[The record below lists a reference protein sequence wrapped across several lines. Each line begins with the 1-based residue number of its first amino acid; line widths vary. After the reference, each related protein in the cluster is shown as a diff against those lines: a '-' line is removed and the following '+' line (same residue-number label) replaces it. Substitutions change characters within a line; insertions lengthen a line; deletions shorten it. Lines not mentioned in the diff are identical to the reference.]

1 MPVSILQP
9 VAQPKR
15 GLADDWLRTKESFSQ
30 SSRREGQREER
41 FQLIFN
47 PRPCWE
53 PNLRAL
59 FGGRREK
66 AMREGSLS
74 TGHLPPSSRDAR
86 GPRRH
91 QSKVRPLPVSLH
103 PRAGLRRRAAE
114 DDRTRRASAPGP
126 GVAPRGTPSPH
137 PAVASCPGNAALGAS
152 QPWPSGPRSARLHC
166 PTRRRHGDGHESPA
180 APAPANGSARRRETR
195 TSLFQDGGASVAS
208 SRAGGKPAKPSKAA
222 ARERTEGAV
231 SAVGGGSGSFRC
243 CYGCCHAARLGRS
256 SLPRGVIML
265 TELWNEEKSLKGRR
279 KRTSLSIWG
288 WGSLG
293 IVLSLITFG
302 PFVIFY
308 LAFYILCFVGGGFV
322 VTLLFGKTNSE
333 KYLEQC
339 EHSFLPPTSTGIPK
353 CLEEMKREARTIKID
368 RRLTGANIID
378 EPLQQVIQFSLRD
391 YVQYWYYTLSD
402 DESFLLEIRQTLQN
416 ALIQFATRSK
426 EIDWQPYFTTRIVDD
441 FGTHLRVFRKAQ
453 QKITE
458 KDDQA
463 KGTAED
469 LVDTFFEV
477 EVEMEKDVCRDLVC
491 TSPKD
496 EEGFLRDLCEV
507 LLYLLLPPGDFQ
519 NKIMRYFV
527 REILARGI
535 LLPLIN
541 QLSDPD
547 YINQYIIW
555 MIRDSN
561 CNYEAFMNI
570 IKLSDN
576 IGELEAVRDK
586 AAEELQYLR
595 SLDTVGD
602 DINTIKNQIN
612 SLLFVKKVCDSRI
625 QRLQSGKEINTVKL
639 AANFGKLCTVPLDS
653 ILVDNVAL
661 QFFMDFM
668 QQTGGQAHLFFW
680 MTVEGY
686 RVTAQQQL
694 EVLLSRQKDGKHQT
708 NQTKGL
714 LRAAALGIYEQYLS
728 EKASPRVTVDDYLVA
743 KLGDTLNHEDPT
755 PEIFDDIQRKVY
767 ELMLRDERF
776 YPSFRQ
782 NALYVR
788 MLAELDMLK
797 DPSFRGSDDG
807 DGESF
812 NGSPTGSINLSL
824 DDLSNVSSD
833 DSVQLHAY
841 ISDTGVCNDHGKTYA
856 LYAITVHRR
865 SLNSE
870 EMWKTYRRYS
880 DFHDF
885 HMRIT
890 EQFENLSSI
899 LKLPGK
905 KTFNNMDR
913 DFLEKRKKD
922 LNAYLQ
928 LLLTPEMM
936 KASPALA
943 HYVYDFLENK
953 AYSKGKGDFARKV
966 PPLIPKT
973 DSDPEHCRVSAQLD
987 DTVDDNIPLR
997 VMLLLMDEVFDL
1009 KERNQWLRRNIKN
1022 LLQQLIRATYGDTIN
1037 RKIVDHVDWMTSPEQ
1052 VADLVKRFRDA
1063 FWPNGI
1069 LAETVPCRD
1078 KAIRMR
1084 TRVAGK
1090 TKLLSIMPDELKH
1103 IIGAE
1108 TTRKGILRVFEM
1120 FQHNQL
1126 NRRMVYVFLEGF
1138 LETLFPQYKFRELFN
1153 KLHSRSKQIQKY
1165 KQKLQTTQAP
1175 SLQKR

>member
-1 MPVSILQP
+1 
-9 VAQPKR
+9 
-15 GLADDWLRTKESFSQ
+15 
-30 SSRREGQREER
+30 
-41 FQLIFN
+41 
-47 PRPCWE
+47 
-53 PNLRAL
+53 
-59 FGGRREK
+59 
-66 AMREGSLS
+66 
-74 TGHLPPSSRDAR
+74 
-86 GPRRH
+86 
-91 QSKVRPLPVSLH
+91 
-103 PRAGLRRRAAE
+103 
-114 DDRTRRASAPGP
+114 
-126 GVAPRGTPSPH
+126 
-137 PAVASCPGNAALGAS
+137 
-152 QPWPSGPRSARLHC
+152 
-166 PTRRRHGDGHESPA
+166 
-180 APAPANGSARRRETR
+180 
-195 TSLFQDGGASVAS
+195 
-208 SRAGGKPAKPSKAA
+208 
-222 ARERTEGAV
+222 
-231 SAVGGGSGSFRC
+231 
-243 CYGCCHAARLGRS
+243 
-256 SLPRGVIML
+256 ML
-265 TELWNEEKSLKGRR
+265 TE
-279 KRTSLSIWG
+279 TSLSIWG

-293 IVLSLITFG
+293 LVLFLVTFG
-302 PFVIFY
+302 PFAIFY
-308 LAFYILCFVGGGFV
+308 FAFYILCFVGGGFV
-322 VTLLFGKTNSE
+322 VTLLFGKSNSE

-339 EHSFLPPTSTGIPK
+339 EHSFLPCTSVGIPK
-353 CLEEMKREARTIKID
+353 CIEEMKREARPIKID

-402 DESFLLEIRQTLQN
+402 DESFLLEIRQALQY
-416 ALIQFATRSK
+416 ALVQFSARSK
-426 EIDWQPYFTTRIVDD
+426 ETDWQPYFTTRLVDD

-453 QKITE
+453 QRIAE
-458 KDDQA
+458 KGDQMKDQA
-463 KGTAED
+463 EE

-477 EVEMEKDVCRDLVC
+477 EVEMEKEVCRDLVC

-507 LLYLLLPPGDFQ
+507 LLYILLPPGDFQ

-527 REILARGI
+527 REILSRGI

-547 YINQYIIW
+547 YINQYVIW

-576 IGELEAVRDK
+576 IGELEAVKDK
-586 AAEELQYLR
+586 ASEELQYLR
-595 SLDTVGD
+595 SLDTAGD

-612 SLLFVKKVCDSRI
+612 SLLYVIKVCDSRI
-625 QRLQSGKEINTVKL
+625 QRLQSGKEIDTVKL
-639 AANFGKLCTVPLDS
+639 AANFGKLCTVPLDH

-661 QFFMDFM
+661 QFFMDYM
-668 QQTGGQAHLFFW
+668 QQIGGQAHLFFW

-694 EVLLSRQKDGKHQT
+694 EVLQSRQKDGKHQT

-714 LRAAALGIYEQYLS
+714 LRAAAFGVYEQYLS
-728 EKASPRVTVDDYLVA
+728 EKASPRVNIDDNLVA
-743 KLGDTLNHEDPT
+743 KLAETLNHEDPT

-776 YPSFRQ
+776 YPSFKQ
-782 NALYVR
+782 NVLYVR

-807 DGESF
+807 EGESF

-824 DDLSNVSSD
+824 DDLSNVPSD
-833 DSVQLHAY
+833 ETVQLHAY

-865 SLNSE
+865 NANGE

-890 EQFENLSSI
+890 EQFENLANI

-913 DFLEKRKKD
+913 EFLEKRKKD

-928 LLLTPEMM
+928 LLLNPEVM

-966 PPLIPKT
+966 PPLMQKT
-973 DSDPEHCRVSAQLD
+973 YSDPDHCRVAAPID
-987 DTVDDNIPLR
+987 DNADDNIPLR

-1052 VADLVKRFRDA
+1052 VADAVKRFRDA

-1069 LAETVPCRD
+1069 LAETVPRRD

-1090 TKLLSIMPDELKH
+1090 TKLLEVMPDELKH

-1120 FQHNQL
+1120 FQHSQL
-1126 NRRMVYVFLEGF
+1126 NKRMVYVFLERF
-1138 LETLFPQYKFRELFN
+1138 LETLFPQNKFPELFN
-1153 KLHSRSKQIQKY
+1153 KLHSRSKQMQRY
-1165 KQKLQTTQAP
+1165 KQRLHSTQAP

>member
-1 MPVSILQP
+1 MS
-9 VAQPKR
+9 
-15 GLADDWLRTKESFSQ
+15 
-30 SSRREGQREER
+30 
-41 FQLIFN
+41 
-47 PRPCWE
+47 
-53 PNLRAL
+53 
-59 FGGRREK
+59 
-66 AMREGSLS
+66 
-74 TGHLPPSSRDAR
+74 PP
-86 GPRRH
+86 GP
-91 QSKVRPLPVSLH
+91 PTPD
-103 PRAGLRRRAAE
+103 P
-114 DDRTRRASAPGP
+114 TSAPL
-126 GVAPRGTPSPH
+126 
-137 PAVASCPGNAALGAS
+137 AST
-152 QPWPSGPRSARLHC
+152 SA
-166 PTRRRHGDGHESPA
+166 
-180 APAPANGSARRRETR
+180 
-195 TSLFQDGGASVAS
+195 
-208 SRAGGKPAKPSKAA
+208 
-222 ARERTEGAV
+222 
-231 SAVGGGSGSFRC
+231 
-243 CYGCCHAARLGRS
+243 
-256 SLPRGVIML
+256 
-265 TELWNEEKSLKGRR
+265 
-279 KRTSLSIWG
+279 TSLSIWG

-293 IVLSLITFG
+293 LVLFLVTFG
-302 PFVIFY
+302 PFAIFY
-308 LAFYILCFVGGGFV
+308 FAFYILCFVGGGFV
-322 VTLLFGKTNSE
+322 VTLLFGKSNSE

-339 EHSFLPPTSTGIPK
+339 EHSFLPCTSVGIPK
-353 CLEEMKREARTIKID
+353 CIEEMKREARPIKID

-402 DESFLLEIRQTLQN
+402 DESFLLEIRQALQY
-416 ALIQFATRSK
+416 ALVQFSARSK
-426 EIDWQPYFTTRIVDD
+426 ETDWQPYFTTRLVDD

-453 QKITE
+453 QRIAE
-458 KDDQA
+458 KGDQMKDQA
-463 KGTAED
+463 EE

-477 EVEMEKDVCRDLVC
+477 EVEMEKEVCRDLVC

-507 LLYLLLPPGDFQ
+507 LLYILLPPGDFQ

-527 REILARGI
+527 REILSRGI

-547 YINQYIIW
+547 YINQYVIW

-576 IGELEAVRDK
+576 VGELEAVKDK
-586 AAEELQYLR
+586 ASEELQYLR
-595 SLDTVGD
+595 SLDTAGD

-612 SLLFVKKVCDSRI
+612 SLLYVIKVCDSRI
-625 QRLQSGKEINTVKL
+625 QRLQSGKEIDTVKL
-639 AANFGKLCTVPLDS
+639 AANFGKLCTVPLDH

-661 QFFMDFM
+661 QFFMDYM

-694 EVLLSRQKDGKHQT
+694 EVLQSRQKDGKHQT

-714 LRAAALGIYEQYLS
+714 LRAAAFGVYEQYLS
-728 EKASPRVTVDDYLVA
+728 EKASPRVNIDDNLVA
-743 KLGDTLNHEDPT
+743 KLAETLNHEDPT

-776 YPSFRQ
+776 YPSFKQ
-782 NALYVR
+782 NVLYVR

-807 DGESF
+807 EGESF

-824 DDLSNVSSD
+824 DDLSNVPSD
-833 DSVQLHAY
+833 ETVQLHAY
-841 ISDTGVCNDHGKTYA
+841 ISDTVYADYDPYAVAGVCNDHGKTYA

-865 SLNSE
+865 SPNSE
-870 EMWKTYRRYS
+870 ETWKTYRRYS

-890 EQFENLSSI
+890 EQFENLANI

-913 DFLEKRKKD
+913 EFLEKRKKD

-928 LLLTPEMM
+928 LLLNPEMM

-966 PPLIPKT
+966 PPLIQKT
-973 DSDPEHCRVSAQLD
+973 YSDPDHCRVAAPID
-987 DTVDDNIPLR
+987 DNVDDNIPLR

-1052 VADLVKRFRDA
+1052 VADAVKRFRDA

-1069 LAETVPCRD
+1069 LAETVPRRD

-1090 TKLLSIMPDELKH
+1090 TKLLEVMPDELKH

-1120 FQHNQL
+1120 FQHTQL
-1126 NRRMVYVFLEGF
+1126 NKRMVYVFLERF
-1138 LETLFPQYKFRELFN
+1138 LETLFPQNKFHELFN
-1153 KLHSRSKQIQKY
+1153 KLHSRSKQMQRY
-1165 KQKLQTTQAP
+1165 KQRLHSTQAP

>member
-1 MPVSILQP
+1 FCLQ
-9 VAQPKR
+9 
-15 GLADDWLRTKESFSQ
+15 
-30 SSRREGQREER
+30 
-41 FQLIFN
+41 
-47 PRPCWE
+47 
-53 PNLRAL
+53 
-59 FGGRREK
+59 
-66 AMREGSLS
+66 
-74 TGHLPPSSRDAR
+74 
-86 GPRRH
+86 
-91 QSKVRPLPVSLH
+91 
-103 PRAGLRRRAAE
+103 
-114 DDRTRRASAPGP
+114 
-126 GVAPRGTPSPH
+126 
-137 PAVASCPGNAALGAS
+137 
-152 QPWPSGPRSARLHC
+152 
-166 PTRRRHGDGHESPA
+166 
-180 APAPANGSARRRETR
+180 
-195 TSLFQDGGASVAS
+195 
-208 SRAGGKPAKPSKAA
+208 
-222 ARERTEGAV
+222 
-231 SAVGGGSGSFRC
+231 
-243 CYGCCHAARLGRS
+243 
-256 SLPRGVIML
+256 
-265 TELWNEEKSLKGRR
+265 
-279 KRTSLSIWG
+279 TSLSIWG

-293 IVLSLITFG
+293 LVLFLVTFG
-302 PFVIFY
+302 PFAIFY
-308 LAFYILCFVGGGFV
+308 FAFYILCFVGGGFV
-322 VTLLFGKTNSE
+322 VTLLFGKSNSE

-339 EHSFLPPTSTGIPK
+339 EHSFLPCTSVGIPK
-353 CLEEMKREARTIKID
+353 CIEEMKREARPIKID

-402 DESFLLEIRQTLQN
+402 DESFLLEIRQALQY
-416 ALIQFATRSK
+416 ALVQFSARSK
-426 EIDWQPYFTTRIVDD
+426 ETDWQPYFTTRLVDD

-453 QKITE
+453 QRIAE
-458 KDDQA
+458 KGDQMKDQA
-463 KGTAED
+463 EE

-477 EVEMEKDVCRDLVC
+477 EVEMEKEVCRDLVC

-507 LLYLLLPPGDFQ
+507 LLYILLPPGDFQ

-527 REILARGI
+527 REILSRGI

-547 YINQYIIW
+547 YINQYVIW
-555 MIRDSN
+555 MVRFIM
-561 CNYEAFMNI
+561 FKMNDI
-570 IKLSDN
+570 SRIFSY
-576 IGELEAVRDK
+576 K
-586 AAEELQYLR
+586 A
-595 SLDTVGD
+595 SLVFPVIMA

-612 SLLFVKKVCDSRI
+612 SLLYVIKVCDSRI
-625 QRLQSGKEINTVKL
+625 QRLQSGKEIDTVKL
-639 AANFGKLCTVPLDS
+639 AANFGKLCTVPLDH

-661 QFFMDFM
+661 QFFMDYM

-694 EVLLSRQKDGKHQT
+694 EVLQSRQKDGKYQT

-714 LRAAALGIYEQYLS
+714 LRAAAFGVYEQYLS
-728 EKASPRVTVDDYLVA
+728 EKASPRVNIDDNLVA
-743 KLGDTLNHEDPT
+743 KLAETLNHEDPT

-776 YPSFRQ
+776 YPSFKQ
-782 NALYVR
+782 NVLYVR

-807 DGESF
+807 EGESF

-824 DDLSNVSSD
+824 DDLSNVPSD
-833 DSVQLHAY
+833 ETVQLHAY

-865 SLNSE
+865 NPNSE
-870 EMWKTYRRYS
+870 ETWKTYRRYS

-890 EQFENLSSI
+890 EQFENLANI

-913 DFLEKRKKD
+913 EFLEKRKKD

-928 LLLTPEMM
+928 LLLNPEMM

-953 AYSKGKGDFARKV
+953 AYSKGKGDFARKMDTFVNPLRNSMRNVSNAVKSLPDSLAEGMTKMSDNMGKMSERLGQDLKQSFFKV
-966 PPLIPKT
+966 PPLIQKT
-973 DSDPEHCRVSAQLD
+973 YSDPDHCRVAAPID
-987 DTVDDNIPLR
+987 DNVDDNIPLR

-1052 VADLVKRFRDA
+1052 VADAVKRFRDA

-1069 LAETVPCRD
+1069 LAETVPRRD

-1090 TKLLSIMPDELKH
+1090 TKLLEVMPDELKH

-1120 FQHNQL
+1120 FQHTQL
-1126 NRRMVYVFLEGF
+1126 NKRMVYVFLERF
-1138 LETLFPQYKFRELFN
+1138 LETLFPENKFHELFN
-1153 KLHSRSKQIQKY
+1153 KLHSRSKQMQRY
-1165 KQKLQTTQAP
+1165 KQRLHSTQAP
-1175 SLQKR
+1175 SLQK

>member
-1 MPVSILQP
+1 M
-9 VAQPKR
+9 
-15 GLADDWLRTKESFSQ
+15 LAE
-30 SSRREGQREER
+30 
-41 FQLIFN
+41 
-47 PRPCWE
+47 
-53 PNLRAL
+53 
-59 FGGRREK
+59 
-66 AMREGSLS
+66 
-74 TGHLPPSSRDAR
+74 
-86 GPRRH
+86 
-91 QSKVRPLPVSLH
+91 
-103 PRAGLRRRAAE
+103 
-114 DDRTRRASAPGP
+114 
-126 GVAPRGTPSPH
+126 
-137 PAVASCPGNAALGAS
+137 
-152 QPWPSGPRSARLHC
+152 
-166 PTRRRHGDGHESPA
+166 
-180 APAPANGSARRRETR
+180 
-195 TSLFQDGGASVAS
+195 
-208 SRAGGKPAKPSKAA
+208 
-222 ARERTEGAV
+222 
-231 SAVGGGSGSFRC
+231 
-243 CYGCCHAARLGRS
+243 
-256 SLPRGVIML
+256 
-265 TELWNEEKSLKGRR
+265 
-279 KRTSLSIWG
+279 TSLSIWG

-293 IVLSLITFG
+293 VVLFLVTFG
-302 PFVIFY
+302 PFAIFY
-308 LAFYILCFVGGGFV
+308 FAFYILCFVGGGFV

-339 EHSFLPPTSTGIPK
+339 EHTLLPPTSVGIFK
-353 CLEEMKREARTIKID
+353 CTEEMKCEARPIKID

-402 DESFLLEIRQTLQN
+402 DESFLLEIRQALQN
-416 ALIQFATRSK
+416 ALIQFSTRSK
-426 EIDWQPYFTTRIVDD
+426 EMDWQPYFTTRLVDD
-441 FGTHLRVFRKAQ
+441 FATHLRVFRKAQ
-453 QKITE
+453 QRITE
-458 KDDQA
+458 KDDQM

-469 LVDTFFEV
+469 LVDTFFKV
-477 EVEMEKDVCRDLVC
+477 EVEMEKEVCRDLVC

-527 REILARGI
+527 REILARGV

-547 YINQYIIW
+547 YINQYVIW

-561 CNYEAFMNI
+561 CNYEAFMNV

-576 IGELEAVRDK
+576 VGELEAVRDK
-586 AAEELQYLR
+586 AGEELQYLR
-595 SLDTVGD
+595 SLDTAGD

-612 SLLFVKKVCDSRI
+612 SLLYVVKVCDSRI
-625 QRLQSGKEINTVKL
+625 QRLQSGKEIDTVKL
-639 AANFGKLCTVPLDS
+639 AANFGKLCTVPLDN

-661 QFFMDFM
+661 QFFMDYM

-694 EVLLSRQKDGKHQT
+694 EVLLSRQRDGKHQT

-714 LRAAALGIYEQYLS
+714 LRAAAVGIYEQYLS
-728 EKASPRVTVDDYLVA
+728 EKASPRVNIDDSLVA
-743 KLGDTLNHEDPT
+743 KLAETLNHEEPT

-776 YPSFRQ
+776 YPSFKQ

-807 DGESF
+807 EGESF
-812 NGSPTGSINLSL
+812 NGSPTSSINLSL

-833 DSVQLHAY
+833 ESAQLHAY

-865 SLNSE
+865 NPTSE
-870 EMWKTYRRYS
+870 EIWKTYRRYS

-890 EQFENLSSI
+890 EQFENLASI

-905 KTFNNMDR
+905 RTFNNMDR
-913 DFLEKRKKD
+913 EFLEKRKKD

-928 LLLTPEMM
+928 LLLNPEIM
-936 KASPALA
+936 KASPALG
-943 HYVYDFLENK
+943 HCVYDFLENK

-966 PPLIPKT
+966 PPLMQKT
-973 DSDPEHCRVSAQLD
+973 DSDPEHCRVAAQLD
-987 DTVDDNIPLR
+987 DNVDDNIPLR

-1037 RKIVDHVDWMTSPEQ
+1037 RKIVDHVDSMTSPEQ
-1052 VADLVKRFRDA
+1052 VADAVKRFRDA

-1069 LAETVPCRD
+1069 LAETVPRRD
-1078 KAIRMR
+1078 KDIRMR

-1090 TKLLSIMPDELKH
+1090 TKLLEIMPDELKH

-1120 FQHNQL
+1120 FQHTQL
-1126 NRRMVYVFLEGF
+1126 NKRMVYVFLEGF
-1138 LETLFPQYKFRELFN
+1138 LETLFPQYKFHELFS
-1153 KLHSRSKQIQKY
+1153 KLHSRSEQMQRY
-1165 KQKLQTTQAP
+1165 KQRLQSTQAP

>member
-1 MPVSILQP
+1 
-9 VAQPKR
+9 
-15 GLADDWLRTKESFSQ
+15 
-30 SSRREGQREER
+30 
-41 FQLIFN
+41 
-47 PRPCWE
+47 
-53 PNLRAL
+53 
-59 FGGRREK
+59 
-66 AMREGSLS
+66 
-74 TGHLPPSSRDAR
+74 
-86 GPRRH
+86 
-91 QSKVRPLPVSLH
+91 
-103 PRAGLRRRAAE
+103 
-114 DDRTRRASAPGP
+114 
-126 GVAPRGTPSPH
+126 
-137 PAVASCPGNAALGAS
+137 
-152 QPWPSGPRSARLHC
+152 
-166 PTRRRHGDGHESPA
+166 
-180 APAPANGSARRRETR
+180 
-195 TSLFQDGGASVAS
+195 
-208 SRAGGKPAKPSKAA
+208 
-222 ARERTEGAV
+222 
-231 SAVGGGSGSFRC
+231 
-243 CYGCCHAARLGRS
+243 
-256 SLPRGVIML
+256 ML
-265 TELWNEEKSLKGRR
+265 TE
-279 KRTSLSIWG
+279 TSLSIWG

-416 ALIQFATRSK
+416 ALIQFATSWWTCGFISWWICGLFPPFGYYEEWSK

-496 EEGFLRDLCEV
+496 EEGFLFNLSLWRTVCRMVRDKLAEQRIEGGRFLRDLCEV

-527 REILARGI
+527 RVPGYLRCFREVEDNTITWGIISDKCHKFRARVYLKHEILARGV

-586 AAEELQYLR
+586 AVEELQYLR

-661 QFFMDFM
+661 QFFMDYM

-714 LRAAALGIYEQYLS
+714 LRAAAVGIYEQYLS

-743 KLGDTLNHEDPT
+743 KLADTLNHEDPT

-841 ISDTGVCNDHGKTYA
+841 ISDTVYADYDPYAVAGVCNDHGKTYA

-865 SLNSE
+865 GLNSE

-953 AYSKGKGDFARKV
+953 AYSKGKGDFARKIKEGLPEIGHKLFNNLRRNFYWEEMSYTWNKAMDTFVNPLRNSMRNVSNAVKSLPDSLAEGMTKMSDNMGKMSERLGQDIKQSFFKV

>member
-1 MPVSILQP
+1 
-9 VAQPKR
+9 
-15 GLADDWLRTKESFSQ
+15 
-30 SSRREGQREER
+30 
-41 FQLIFN
+41 
-47 PRPCWE
+47 
-53 PNLRAL
+53 
-59 FGGRREK
+59 
-66 AMREGSLS
+66 
-74 TGHLPPSSRDAR
+74 
-86 GPRRH
+86 
-91 QSKVRPLPVSLH
+91 
-103 PRAGLRRRAAE
+103 
-114 DDRTRRASAPGP
+114 
-126 GVAPRGTPSPH
+126 
-137 PAVASCPGNAALGAS
+137 
-152 QPWPSGPRSARLHC
+152 
-166 PTRRRHGDGHESPA
+166 
-180 APAPANGSARRRETR
+180 
-195 TSLFQDGGASVAS
+195 
-208 SRAGGKPAKPSKAA
+208 
-222 ARERTEGAV
+222 
-231 SAVGGGSGSFRC
+231 
-243 CYGCCHAARLGRS
+243 
-256 SLPRGVIML
+256 
-265 TELWNEEKSLKGRR
+265 
-279 KRTSLSIWG
+279 
-288 WGSLG
+288 
-293 IVLSLITFG
+293 
-302 PFVIFY
+302 
-308 LAFYILCFVGGGFV
+308 
-322 VTLLFGKTNSE
+322 
-333 KYLEQC
+333 
-339 EHSFLPPTSTGIPK
+339 
-353 CLEEMKREARTIKID
+353 MKREARPIKID

-402 DESFLLEIRQTLQN
+402 DESFLLEIRQALQY
-416 ALIQFATRSK
+416 ALVQFSARSK
-426 EIDWQPYFTTRIVDD
+426 ETDWQPYFTTRLVDD

-453 QKITE
+453 QRIAE
-458 KDDQA
+458 KGNPMKDQA
-463 KGTAED
+463 EE

-477 EVEMEKDVCRDLVC
+477 EVEMEKEVCRDLVC

-507 LLYLLLPPGDFQ
+507 LLYILLPPGDFQ

-527 REILARGI
+527 REILSRGI

-547 YINQYIIW
+547 YINQYVIW

-576 IGELEAVRDK
+576 IGELEAVKDK
-586 AAEELQYLR
+586 ASEELQYLR
-595 SLDTVGD
+595 SLDTAGD

-612 SLLFVKKVCDSRI
+612 SLLYVIKVCDSRI
-625 QRLQSGKEINTVKL
+625 QRLQSGKEIDTVKL
-639 AANFGKLCTVPLDS
+639 AANFGKLCTVPLDH

-661 QFFMDFM
+661 QFFMDYM

-694 EVLLSRQKDGKHQT
+694 EVLQSRQKDGKHQT

-714 LRAAALGIYEQYLS
+714 LRAAAFGVYEQYLS
-728 EKASPRVTVDDYLVA
+728 EKASPRVNIDDNLVA
-743 KLGDTLNHEDPT
+743 KLAETLNHEDPT

-776 YPSFRQ
+776 YPSFKQ
-782 NALYVR
+782 NVLYVR

-807 DGESF
+807 EGESF
-812 NGSPTGSINLSL
+812 NGSPTSSINLSL
-824 DDLSNVSSD
+824 DDLSNVPTD
-833 DSVQLHAY
+833 ETVQLHAY
-841 ISDTGVCNDHGKTYA
+841 ISDTVYADSDPYAVAGVCNDHGKTYA

-865 SLNSE
+865 NANSE

-890 EQFENLSSI
+890 EQFENLANI

-913 DFLEKRKKD
+913 EFLEKRKKD

-928 LLLTPEMM
+928 LLLNPEMM

-966 PPLIPKT
+966 PPLMQKT
-973 DSDPEHCRVSAQLD
+973 YSDPDHCRVAAPID
-987 DTVDDNIPLR
+987 DNVDDNIPLR

-1052 VADLVKRFRDA
+1052 VADAVKRFRDA

-1069 LAETVPCRD
+1069 LAETVPRRD

-1090 TKLLSIMPDELKH
+1090 TKLLEVMPDELKH

-1120 FQHNQL
+1120 FQHSQL
-1126 NRRMVYVFLEGF
+1126 NKRMVYVFLERF
-1138 LETLFPQYKFRELFN
+1138 LETLFPQNKFPELFH
-1153 KLHSRSKQIQKY
+1153 KLHSRSKQMQRY
-1165 KQKLQTTQAP
+1165 KQRLHSTQAP

>member
-1 MPVSILQP
+1 M
-9 VAQPKR
+9 
-15 GLADDWLRTKESFSQ
+15 LAE
-30 SSRREGQREER
+30 
-41 FQLIFN
+41 
-47 PRPCWE
+47 
-53 PNLRAL
+53 
-59 FGGRREK
+59 
-66 AMREGSLS
+66 
-74 TGHLPPSSRDAR
+74 
-86 GPRRH
+86 
-91 QSKVRPLPVSLH
+91 
-103 PRAGLRRRAAE
+103 
-114 DDRTRRASAPGP
+114 
-126 GVAPRGTPSPH
+126 
-137 PAVASCPGNAALGAS
+137 
-152 QPWPSGPRSARLHC
+152 
-166 PTRRRHGDGHESPA
+166 
-180 APAPANGSARRRETR
+180 
-195 TSLFQDGGASVAS
+195 
-208 SRAGGKPAKPSKAA
+208 
-222 ARERTEGAV
+222 
-231 SAVGGGSGSFRC
+231 
-243 CYGCCHAARLGRS
+243 
-256 SLPRGVIML
+256 
-265 TELWNEEKSLKGRR
+265 
-279 KRTSLSIWG
+279 TSLSIWG

-293 IVLSLITFG
+293 VVLFLITFG
-302 PFVIFY
+302 PFAIFY
-308 LAFYILCFVGGGFV
+308 FAFYILCFVGGGFV
-322 VTLLFGKTNSE
+322 VTLLFGKNNSE

-339 EHSFLPPTSTGIPK
+339 EHSFLPCTSVGIPK
-353 CLEEMKREARTIKID
+353 CIEEMKREARPIKID

-402 DESFLLEIRQTLQN
+402 DESFLLEIRQALQY
-416 ALIQFATRSK
+416 ALVQFSARSK
-426 EIDWQPYFTTRIVDD
+426 ETDWQPYFTTRLVDD

-453 QKITE
+453 QRIAE
-458 KDDQA
+458 KGDQMKDQA
-463 KGTAED
+463 EE

-477 EVEMEKDVCRDLVC
+477 EVEMEKEVCRDLVC

-507 LLYLLLPPGDFQ
+507 LLYILLPPGDFQ

-527 REILARGI
+527 REILSRGI

-547 YINQYIIW
+547 YINQYVIW

-576 IGELEAVRDK
+576 IGELEAVKDK
-586 AAEELQYLR
+586 ASEELQYLR
-595 SLDTVGD
+595 SLDTAGD

-612 SLLFVKKVCDSRI
+612 SLLYVIKVCDSRI
-625 QRLQSGKEINTVKL
+625 QRLQSGKEIDTVKL
-639 AANFGKLCTVPLDS
+639 AANFGKLCTVPLDH

-661 QFFMDFM
+661 QFFMDYM

-694 EVLLSRQKDGKHQT
+694 EVLQSRQRDGKHQT

-714 LRAAALGIYEQYLS
+714 LRAAAVGVYEQYLS
-728 EKASPRVTVDDYLVA
+728 EKASPRVNIDDNLVA
-743 KLGDTLNHEDPT
+743 KLAETLNHEDPT

-776 YPSFRQ
+776 YPSFKQ
-782 NALYVR
+782 NVLYVR

-807 DGESF
+807 EGESF
-812 NGSPTGSINLSL
+812 NGSPTSSINLSL
-824 DDLSNVSSD
+824 DDLSNVPSD
-833 DSVQLHAY
+833 ETVQLHAY

-865 SLNSE
+865 NANSE
-870 EMWKTYRRYS
+870 ETWKTYRRYS

-890 EQFENLSSI
+890 EQFENLANI

-913 DFLEKRKKD
+913 EFLEKRKKD

-928 LLLTPEMM
+928 LLLNPEMM

-966 PPLIPKT
+966 PPLIQKT
-973 DSDPEHCRVSAQLD
+973 YSDPDHCRVAATID
-987 DTVDDNIPLR
+987 DSVDDNIPLR

-1052 VADLVKRFRDA
+1052 VADAVKRFRDA

-1069 LAETVPCRD
+1069 LAETVPRRD

-1090 TKLLSIMPDELKH
+1090 TKLLEIMPDELKH

-1120 FQHNQL
+1120 FQHTQL
-1126 NRRMVYVFLEGF
+1126 NKRMVYVFLERF
-1138 LETLFPQYKFRELFN
+1138 LETLFPQNKFHELFN
-1153 KLHSRSKQIQKY
+1153 KLHSRSKQMQRY
-1165 KQKLQTTQAP
+1165 KQRLHSTQAP

>member
-1 MPVSILQP
+1 M
-9 VAQPKR
+9 
-15 GLADDWLRTKESFSQ
+15 LAE
-30 SSRREGQREER
+30 
-41 FQLIFN
+41 
-47 PRPCWE
+47 
-53 PNLRAL
+53 
-59 FGGRREK
+59 
-66 AMREGSLS
+66 
-74 TGHLPPSSRDAR
+74 
-86 GPRRH
+86 
-91 QSKVRPLPVSLH
+91 
-103 PRAGLRRRAAE
+103 
-114 DDRTRRASAPGP
+114 
-126 GVAPRGTPSPH
+126 
-137 PAVASCPGNAALGAS
+137 
-152 QPWPSGPRSARLHC
+152 
-166 PTRRRHGDGHESPA
+166 
-180 APAPANGSARRRETR
+180 
-195 TSLFQDGGASVAS
+195 
-208 SRAGGKPAKPSKAA
+208 
-222 ARERTEGAV
+222 
-231 SAVGGGSGSFRC
+231 
-243 CYGCCHAARLGRS
+243 
-256 SLPRGVIML
+256 
-265 TELWNEEKSLKGRR
+265 
-279 KRTSLSIWG
+279 TSLSIWG

-293 IVLSLITFG
+293 VVLFLVTFG
-302 PFVIFY
+302 PFAIFY
-308 LAFYILCFVGGGFV
+308 FAFYILCFVGGGFV

-339 EHSFLPPTSTGIPK
+339 EHSFLPPTSVGIFK
-353 CLEEMKREARTIKID
+353 CTEEMKCEARPIKID

-402 DESFLLEIRQTLQN
+402 DESFLLEIRQALQN
-416 ALIQFATRSK
+416 ALIQFSTRSK
-426 EIDWQPYFTTRIVDD
+426 EMDWQPYFTTRLVDD
-441 FGTHLRVFRKAQ
+441 FATHLRVFRKAQ
-453 QKITE
+453 QRITE
-458 KDDQA
+458 KDDQM

-469 LVDTFFEV
+469 LVDTFFKV
-477 EVEMEKDVCRDLVC
+477 EVEMEKEVCRDLVC

-527 REILARGI
+527 R
-535 LLPLIN
+535 
-541 QLSDPD
+541 
-547 YINQYIIW
+547 
-555 MIRDSN
+555 IRDSN
-561 CNYEAFMNI
+561 CNYEAFMNV

-576 IGELEAVRDK
+576 VGELEAVRDK
-586 AAEELQYLR
+586 AGEELQYLR
-595 SLDTVGD
+595 SLDTAGD

-612 SLLFVKKVCDSRI
+612 SLLYVVKVCDSRI
-625 QRLQSGKEINTVKL
+625 QRLQSGKEIDTVKL
-639 AANFGKLCTVPLDS
+639 AANFGKLCTVPLDN

-661 QFFMDFM
+661 QFFMDYM

-694 EVLLSRQKDGKHQT
+694 EVLLSRQRDGKHQT

-714 LRAAALGIYEQYLS
+714 LRAAAVGIYEQYLS
-728 EKASPRVTVDDYLVA
+728 EKASPRVNIDDSLVA
-743 KLGDTLNHEDPT
+743 KLAETLNHEEPT

-767 ELMLRDERF
+767 DLMLRDERF
-776 YPSFRQ
+776 YPSFKQ

-807 DGESF
+807 EGESF
-812 NGSPTGSINLSL
+812 NGSPTSSINLSL

-833 DSVQLHAY
+833 ESAQLHAY

-865 SLNSE
+865 NPTSE
-870 EMWKTYRRYS
+870 ERWKTYRRYS

-890 EQFENLSSI
+890 EQFENLASI

-913 DFLEKRKKD
+913 EFLEKRKKD

-928 LLLTPEMM
+928 LLLNPEMM

-943 HYVYDFLENK
+943 HCVYDFLENK

-966 PPLIPKT
+966 PPLMQKT
-973 DSDPEHCRVSAQLD
+973 DSDPEHCRVAAQLD
-987 DTVDDNIPLR
+987 DNVDDNIPLR

-1037 RKIVDHVDWMTSPEQ
+1037 RKIVDHVDSMTSPEQ
-1052 VADLVKRFRDA
+1052 VADAVKRFRDA

-1069 LAETVPCRD
+1069 LAETVPRRNKD
-1078 KAIRMR
+1078 IRMR

-1090 TKLLSIMPDELKH
+1090 TKLLEIMPDELKH

-1120 FQHNQL
+1120 FQHTQL
-1126 NRRMVYVFLEGF
+1126 NKRMVYVFLEGF
-1138 LETLFPQYKFRELFN
+1138 LETLFPQYKFHELFS
-1153 KLHSRSKQIQKY
+1153 KLHSRSEQMQRY
-1165 KQKLQTTQAP
+1165 KQRLQSTQAP
-1175 SLQKR
+1175 SLQKRTNMNQNVMVIFIERQRILNFYLEFALCSVQQKS

>member
-1 MPVSILQP
+1 Q
-9 VAQPKR
+9 
-15 GLADDWLRTKESFSQ
+15 
-30 SSRREGQREER
+30 
-41 FQLIFN
+41 
-47 PRPCWE
+47 
-53 PNLRAL
+53 
-59 FGGRREK
+59 
-66 AMREGSLS
+66 
-74 TGHLPPSSRDAR
+74 
-86 GPRRH
+86 
-91 QSKVRPLPVSLH
+91 
-103 PRAGLRRRAAE
+103 
-114 DDRTRRASAPGP
+114 
-126 GVAPRGTPSPH
+126 
-137 PAVASCPGNAALGAS
+137 
-152 QPWPSGPRSARLHC
+152 
-166 PTRRRHGDGHESPA
+166 
-180 APAPANGSARRRETR
+180 
-195 TSLFQDGGASVAS
+195 
-208 SRAGGKPAKPSKAA
+208 
-222 ARERTEGAV
+222 
-231 SAVGGGSGSFRC
+231 
-243 CYGCCHAARLGRS
+243 
-256 SLPRGVIML
+256 
-265 TELWNEEKSLKGRR
+265 
-279 KRTSLSIWG
+279 TSLSIWG

-293 IVLSLITFG
+293 LVLFLVTFG
-302 PFVIFY
+302 PFAIFY
-308 LAFYILCFVGGGFV
+308 FAFYILCFVGGGFV
-322 VTLLFGKTNSE
+322 VTLLFGKSNSE

-339 EHSFLPPTSTGIPK
+339 EHSFLPCTSVGIPK
-353 CLEEMKREARTIKID
+353 CIEEMKREARPIKID

-402 DESFLLEIRQTLQN
+402 DESFLLEIRQALQY
-416 ALIQFATRSK
+416 ALVQFSARSK
-426 EIDWQPYFTTRIVDD
+426 ETDWQPYFTTRLVDD

-453 QKITE
+453 QRIAE
-458 KDDQA
+458 KGDQMKDQA
-463 KGTAED
+463 EE

-477 EVEMEKDVCRDLVC
+477 EVEMEKEVCRDLVC

-507 LLYLLLPPGDFQ
+507 LLYILLPPGDFQ

-527 REILARGI
+527 REILSRGI

-547 YINQYIIW
+547 YINQYVIW

-576 IGELEAVRDK
+576 IGELEAVKDK
-586 AAEELQYLR
+586 ASEELQYLR
-595 SLDTVGD
+595 SLDTAGD

-612 SLLFVKKVCDSRI
+612 SLLYVIKVCDSRI
-625 QRLQSGKEINTVKL
+625 QRLQSGKEIDTVKL
-639 AANFGKLCTVPLDS
+639 AANFGKLCTVPLDH

-661 QFFMDFM
+661 QFFMDYM
-668 QQTGGQAHLFFW
+668 QQIGGQAHLFFW

-694 EVLLSRQKDGKHQT
+694 EVLQSRQKDGKHQT

-714 LRAAALGIYEQYLS
+714 LRAAAFGVYEQYLS
-728 EKASPRVTVDDYLVA
+728 EKASPRVNIDDNLVA
-743 KLGDTLNHEDPT
+743 KLAETLNHEDPT

-776 YPSFRQ
+776 YPSFKQ
-782 NALYVR
+782 NVLYVR

-807 DGESF
+807 EGESF

-824 DDLSNVSSD
+824 DDLSNVPSD
-833 DSVQLHAY
+833 ETVQLHAY

-865 SLNSE
+865 NASSE

-890 EQFENLSSI
+890 EQFENLANI

-913 DFLEKRKKD
+913 EFLEKRKKD

-928 LLLTPEMM
+928 LLLNPEVM

-953 AYSKGKGDFARKV
+953 AYSKGKGDFARKMDTFVNPLRNSMRNVSNAVKSIPDSLAEGMTKMSDNMGKMSERLGQDIKQSFFKV
-966 PPLIPKT
+966 PPLMQKT
-973 DSDPEHCRVSAQLD
+973 YSDPDHCRVAAPID
-987 DTVDDNIPLR
+987 DNVDDNIPLR

-1052 VADLVKRFRDA
+1052 VADAVKRFRDA

-1069 LAETVPCRD
+1069 LAETVPRRD

-1090 TKLLSIMPDELKH
+1090 TKLLEVMPDELKH

-1120 FQHNQL
+1120 FQHSQL
-1126 NRRMVYVFLEGF
+1126 NKRMVYVFLERF
-1138 LETLFPQYKFRELFN
+1138 LETLFPQNKFPELFN
-1153 KLHSRSKQIQKY
+1153 KLHSRSKQMQRY
-1165 KQKLQTTQAP
+1165 KQRLHSTQAP
-1175 SLQKR
+1175 SLQKSLLVSHIRLLMHL